1 MTDGQAKRTRV
12 PTYLAVPAVA
22 AALAVSILGWLRYES
37 ARHVVSAGFVFDDV
51 MFEVPA
57 QMAQRLGGALSNDEQ
72 ERIAAISY
80 SELVHAYSGLRIEFS
95 DRRDALYVVRVLQA
109 LPDQQTGGAV
119 ARSHVLAPLGG
130 RGIVSFLALAH
141 FAVEYAP
148 EGSTRAAIIDGIG
161 RGIGRAAAHEFA
173 HHLLV
178 SASIDASL
186 DRASY
191 EYATADRLERYYG
204 PIHWDSAWPLL
215 VQRLGVETP
224 H

>member
-95 DRRDALYVVRVLQA
+95 DRRDALYVVACSRSCRTNRRA
-109 LPDQQTGGAV
+109 
-119 ARSHVLAPLGG
+119 ARSPDLMFWRHW
-130 RGIVSFLALAH
+130 
-141 FAVEYAP
+141 
-148 EGSTRAAIIDGIG
+148 
-161 RGIGRAAAHEFA
+161 AAA
-173 HHLLV
+173 
-178 SASIDASL
+178 AS
-186 DRASY
+186 
-191 EYATADRLERYYG
+191 
-204 PIHWDSAWPLL
+204 
-215 VQRLGVETP
+215 
-224 H
+224 